1 MALEGHRSRSE
12 STGGRRAIPVA
23 LRSSQRPPVLYE
35 IPRARSGG
43 IAAPGILAAG
53 VCLCGSEK
61 SSCPSACPRRPVPS
75 AGYEIC
81 VRSLSLRPDI
91 ISMPVRGSLVR
102 AHLENTEVLPVRRP
116 RAERASGFTV
126 GDSHRLRAV
135 RTEIMTYRSLCFL
148 VIRSCLARSFCLCD
162 RTAACKDCDGRHFQ

>member
-23 LRSSQRPPVLYE
+23 LRSSQRPPVPYE

-43 IAAPGILAAG
+43 IAAPGKLAAG
-53 VCLCGSEK
+53 VCPNGPEK
-61 SSCPSACPRRPVPS
+61 SSCPSATPGRPVS
-75 AGYEIC
+75 TAVYEIC
-81 VRSLSLRPDI
+81 VRSLRLRPDI
-91 ISMPVRGSLVR
+91 ISMPVRSSLVR
-102 AHLENTEVLPVRRP
+102 THLENTEILPVGCP
-116 RAERASGFTV
+116 RTVGTSGFTV

-135 RTEIMTYRSLCFL
+135 RAEIVAYRPLCFL

-162 RTAACKDCDGRHFQ
+162 RAAACKDCDGRHFQ